1 MATFFS
7 IRRHVLLSS
16 FVVFSL
22 ATVGFSS
29 IALAADNQTEKH
41 LPHWKGEIDEDQV
54 RNHIEFLAGDQ
65 LKGRSGPS
73 ARVAAK
79 YITYHF
85 EKCGLQPLFT
95 DANNSGAATFEQ
107 PIPGGRGE
115 DGSSTIIG
123 YNLGGWI
130 PGSDPQLRDEII
142 IISAH
147 YDHLGKRNGVVFP
160 GADDNASG
168 VSMVLSVAKQISEL
182 KTRPK
187 RSIVFIAF
195 DLEEHMLWGS
205 RWFAA
210 HTPWPIEQVKLFITA
225 DMIGRSIGNLPLPC
239 VFVMGSEHGTGLD
252 ESIDTIGHPE
262 GLEVARL
269 GIDLIGSLPRSDY
282 GPFRDR
288 EIPFLFFSTGEHP
301 DYHSRRDTPERID
314 YGKVARVSSLVNRL
328 TQHIAEQET
337 SPEWIGETSPNM
349 REVYTLRRITGI
361 LIQQE
366 EAEEYPLTNAQKL
379 MISQAHNKAGQII
392 EQGTFDETERS
403 WLIRTAQ
410 LMLLSLF

>member
-1 MATFFS
+1 MTISRSLRAVAV
-7 IRRHVLLSS
+7 IAVLAGSVS
-16 FVVFSL
+16 F
-22 ATVGFSS
+22 
-29 IALAADNQTEKH
+29 AAEH
-41 LPHWKGEIDEDQV
+41 PPHWKADIAEDDV
-54 RNHIEFLAGDQ
+54 RPHIEFLAGDQ
-65 LKGRSGPS
+65 LKGRSGAS

-79 YITYHF
+79 YITYEF
-85 EKCGLQPLFT
+85 EKYGLRPLFV
-95 DANNSGAATFEQ
+95 DANNERAVSYEQ
-107 PIPGGRGE
+107 PIPGSKDEEGNR
-115 DGSSTIIG
+115 TIIG
-123 YNLGGWI
+123 HNLGGWI
-130 PGSDPQLRDEII
+130 PGSDPKLREEFI

-147 YDHLGKRNGVVFP
+147 YDHLGKRNGVVYP

-182 KTRPK
+182 EIKPK
-187 RSIVFIAF
+187 RSIVFVAF

-239 VFVMGSEHGTGLD
+239 VFVMGSEHGTGID
-252 ESIDTIGHPE
+252 EAIDEVGHPE
-262 GLEVARL
+262 GLEIARL
-269 GIDLIGSLPRSDY
+269 GIDLIGSIPRSDY

-301 DYHSRRDTPERID
+301 DYHTRRDTPERID
-314 YGKVARVSSLVNRL
+314 YGKVSRVSSMINRL
-328 TQHIAEQET
+328 TQHVADCEQA
-337 SPEWIGETSPNM
+337 PEWIGETSPNM
-349 REVYTLRRITGI
+349 QEVKTLRRITGI
-361 LIQQE
+361 LIEQE
-366 EAEEYPLTNAQKL
+366 ETDDYPLTDAQKL

-392 EQGTFDETERS
+392 EQGTFDEKQRS